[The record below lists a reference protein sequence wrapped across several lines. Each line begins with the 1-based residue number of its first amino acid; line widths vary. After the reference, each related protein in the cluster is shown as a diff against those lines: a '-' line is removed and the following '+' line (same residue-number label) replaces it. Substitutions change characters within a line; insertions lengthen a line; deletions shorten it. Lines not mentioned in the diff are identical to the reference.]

1 MFHFQNDISFSQI
14 YSLILKQH
22 TQLQKPLGTL
32 GCKFVIWGWF
42 FFLSF
47 QFCDVTKLAIIN
59 KNIWPNLAIYPIWAF
74 KKKPI
79 SFWLPVGTC
88 CRDMVVF
95 ILIFL
100 EIWQIRAVFFAL
112 KKPFN
117 VLKSYFSKFEFAM
130 WRI

>member
-1 MFHFQNDISFSQI
+1 
-14 YSLILKQH
+14 
-22 TQLQKPLGTL
+22 
-32 GCKFVIWGWF
+32 
-42 FFLSF
+42 
-47 QFCDVTKLAIIN
+47 
-59 KNIWPNLAIYPIWAF
+59 
-74 KKKPI
+74 
-79 SFWLPVGTC
+79 
-88 CRDMVVF
+88 MVVF